1 MTRLIG
7 LLAAA
12 VLALLLAAAPATA
25 ARDRSFEVVTY
36 NIHHAVGVDGQ
47 LSLER
52 IARQI
57 DATGAEVALL
67 QEVDRHFGARS
78 QYIDEPAWLAR
89 RLGMHV
95 VYGANLDLEPEAP
108 GNPRRQYG
116 TAILSRFP
124 IVSWRNTLLPRPEN
138 GEQRGLLEAVVQHRG
153 TRVRIANTHLQH
165 NSAVER
171 LAQSQ
176 RIAELLAPAPEPVV
190 LGGDLNALPAAPE
203 LAPLFARFQDAWAKG
218 RGDAFTYPAE
228 APSARIDYVLASPD
242 VTVRWARVV
251 STLGS
256 DHLPLVAGVTVQ
268 RR

>member
-12 VLALLLAAAPATA
+12 VLALLLAAAPASA
-25 ARDRSFEVVTY
+25 ARDRNFEVVTY

-78 QYIDEPAWLAR
+78 EYIDEPAWLAR

-108 GNPRRQYG
+108 ENPRRQYG

-138 GEQRGLLEAVVQHRG
+138 GEQRGLLEAVVEYRR
-153 TRVRIANTHLQH
+153 TRIRIANTHLQH

-176 RIAELLAPAPEPVV
+176 RIAELLAPSPEPVV
-190 LGGDLNALPAAPE
+190 LGGDLNAPAAPE

-218 RGDAFTYPAE
+218 RGNAFTYPAQ
-228 APSARIDYVLASPD
+228 APNARIDYVLASPA

-251 STLGS
+251 STLAS
-256 DHLPLVAGVTVQ
+256 DHLPVVAGLTVY